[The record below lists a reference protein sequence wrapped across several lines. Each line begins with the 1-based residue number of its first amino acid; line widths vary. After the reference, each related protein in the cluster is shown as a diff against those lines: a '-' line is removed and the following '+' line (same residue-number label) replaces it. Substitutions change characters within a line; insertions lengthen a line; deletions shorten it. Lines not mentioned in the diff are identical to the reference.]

1 MGAAKENGIHPIYAL
16 GSGFQPTGAAATL
29 GSSDTGNGVY
39 EAMQMGQNIGEAIN
53 RRVTK
58 EQRAAADVMAQQ
70 AIEKGNL
77 ENENLALQNQRLRNG
92 LKPPAFPSGTSGQI
106 IEGQNDASSANLPP
120 ELLAATEDT
129 LAGIKS
135 AFQRFNVNGRIVL
148 APNPDFKNAIEDSP
162 ADWYVSGTRTIPTM
176 IAADHDRFVR
186 KYASKL
192 ANAIR
197 SARSTARRAFYK

>member
-1 MGAAKENGIHPIYAL
+1 MANIGAGLAGAASGYASGGWTGAVLGGLGGLFGGGKKRGPSEDDLRAFKMHETYDYFRNVMGAAKENGIHPIYAL

-53 RRVTK
+53 RRGTK

-92 LKPPAFPSGTSGQI
+92 LKPPAFPSGTSG
-106 IEGQNDASSANLPP
+106 
-120 ELLAATEDT
+120 
-129 LAGIKS
+129 
-135 AFQRFNVNGRIVL
+135 
-148 APNPDFKNAIEDSP
+148 
-162 ADWYVSGTRTIPTM
+162 
-176 IAADHDRFVR
+176 
-186 KYASKL
+186 KL
-192 ANAIR
+192 
-197 SARSTARRAFYK
+197 S